1 MYFPVNNEINLKKA
15 NCFTR
20 KDGRKNYEQRK
31 INLKLNV
38 IPSSISSFY
47 LEFGSNKFLLS
58 LFGPK
63 FSINKKIHC
72 CCNFK
77 TIFLETL
84 EKSVNFKSFGKI
96 NLFVSSII
104 ENVTISNLFPNS
116 KFFVL
121 IRKIKTDGNW
131 ASLLVWASQILILL
145 ANIPC
150 KFPVKFNSLCIL
162 KQKFFLDPTS
172 EEIFFTKT
180 QLNIVSEDDF
190 DCKALEI
197 FGLDLKNLIIFENAL
212 GFIGN
217 NSYNFIF
224 SKMIPNIYFFSF
236 F

>member
-1 MYFPVNNEINLKKA
+1 MNFPGNNKINLKKIEY
-15 NCFTR
+15 FTR
-20 KDGRKNYEQRK
+20 KDGRTNFEQRK

-63 FSINKKIHC
+63 FSINKKVHR

-77 TIFLETL
+77 TIFLETP
-84 EKSVNFKSFGKI
+84 VNFKSFGKI
-96 NLFVSSII
+96 NLLVSSII
-104 ENVTISNLFPNS
+104 NNVTLSNLFPNS

-121 IRKIKTDGNW
+121 IRKIKNDGNW
-131 ASLLVWASQILILL
+131 ASLIIWASQILISL

-150 KFPVKFNSLCIL
+150 KFPIKFNSLCLI
-162 KQKFFLDPTS
+162 KQKFFIDPTS
-172 EEIFFTKT
+172 EEMFFTKT

-197 FGLDLKNLIIFENAL
+197 FGLDLKNLTIFENAL
-212 GFIGN
+212 GYIGN
-217 NSYNFIF
+217 DSYNFIF
-224 SKMIPNIYFFSF
+224 SKMIPNKYSF
-236 F
+236 FFF